1 MARAFVLAAVLA
13 VSVVSLSAEQAA
25 LDPRGNA
32 QFGALRTDRSND
44 PYRALFTPHRP
55 LPTAPAP
62 SVPKTTIRC
71 GMTILEAD
79 PYFDQKMVVVPKDGT
94 KYTIRAVPPPVCGAP
109 R

>member
-1 MARAFVLAAVLA
+1 MARAFVLAGVLA
-13 VSVVSLSAEQAA
+13 VSAVSLSAEQTP
-25 LDPRGNA
+25 LHPRGNA
-32 QFGALRTDRSND
+32 QFGALRTQRSNE
-44 PYRALFTPHRP
+44 PYRALFTPQRP

-62 SVPKTTIRC
+62 SEPKTTIRC

-79 PYFDQKMVVVPKDGT
+79 PYFDQKMVLPKDGT